1 MTQGI
6 SYQCRLVSLNS
17 VLHVC
22 LCVWGNCKLSGSDAI
37 MPRPT
42 ACYSRQ
48 AWQRPWALVD
58 NHNCLHQLS
67 RYMCCVSIWA
77 DSKGLLVGNDRNPKQ
92 INKWK
97 IPHNSQLVIIRDII
111 KEHDDDGVLWEIWKA
126 WENHCNFLSPL
137 PNLPAEPVF
146 SQVRVNTTTLS
157 ATVRHVLS
165 KCHGYMWT
173 FPPRG
178 DKFML
183 SYREVLYIAVF
194 LYIYIYNHT

>member
-22 LCVWGNCKLSGSDAI
+22 LCVWGNCKLSGSDTI
-37 MPRPT
+37 MPQPT

-67 RYMCCVSIWA
+67 RYMCGQIP
-77 DSKGLLVGNDRNPKQ
+77 KGCWLGMTILQKQ

-111 KEHDDDGVLWEIWKA
+111 KEHDDNRVLWEIWKA
-126 WENHCNFLSPL
+126 WENHCNFYHHCQICQQNQYLAKWGWTQQRS
-137 PNLPAEPVF
+137 
-146 SQVRVNTTTLS
+146 LS

-173 FPPRG
+173 FPPRR

-183 SYREVLYIAVF
+183 SYREALYIAVSICSVF
-194 LYIYIYNHT
+194 LYTCHT